1 MTRSVGRPE
10 VQGAAQA
17 LTPVQQFENMTW
29 ERRRRI
35 ARLFPEGEGEAIV
48 GRLLFVASNAYRKML
63 ETSREPVDPRSVMEC
78 VVAAAQLGLEAGT
91 DEAYLVP
98 YKGVA
103 QLIVGPQ
110 GLIQLAYRSNQIRM
124 VVADVARDN
133 DDFDYDLGHP
143 GYIRH
148 RKAPKDRGEV
158 AYAYAFFE
166 TVTGGV
172 VRKVLTLED
181 IERYRKLSK
190 ATSEKSPWFTQFE
203 GMARKTALKR
213 LLSFAP
219 RSKLLSLALAED
231 DHGSAPIAAT
241 VRQAVRDDGDEPSPA
256 PAGPSPVQLRE
267 PGDDT
272 DEGPR

>member
-1 MTRSVGRPE
+1 MRTQGRPE
-10 VQGAAQA
+10 VPGASAA
-17 LTPVQQFENMTW
+17 MTPVQQFESMTW

-48 GRLLFVASNAYRKML
+48 GRLLFVASNAYTKML
-63 ETSREPVDPRSVMEC
+63 ATSREVVDPRSVMEC

-110 GLIQLAYRSNQIRM
+110 GLIQLAYRSQQIRM
-124 VVADVARDN
+124 VVADVAREN

-143 GYIRH
+143 GFIRH
-148 RKAPKDRGEV
+148 KKAPKNRGEI

-166 TVTGGV
+166 TVAGGV
-172 VRKVLTLED
+172 VRKVLTAED
-181 IERYRKLSK
+181 VEGYRKLSK
-190 ATSEKSPWFTQFE
+190 ATSDKSPWFTNFE

-219 RSKLLSLALAED
+219 RSKRLSLALAED
-231 DHGSAPIAAT
+231 DHGAAPIAPV
-241 VRQAVRDDGDEPSPA
+241 VRQAVREDSDEPMPA
-256 PAGPSPVQLRE
+256 PQEAPREEPPMRE
-267 PGDDT
+267 PGEDD
-272 DEGPR
+272 R